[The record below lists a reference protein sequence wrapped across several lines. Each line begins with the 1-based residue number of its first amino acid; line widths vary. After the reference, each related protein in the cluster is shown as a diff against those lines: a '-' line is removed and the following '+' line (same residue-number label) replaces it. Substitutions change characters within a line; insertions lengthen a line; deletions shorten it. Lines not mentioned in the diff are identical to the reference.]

1 MSLSFCLQLQWWT
14 QKALRQTQIG
24 RWVWYEYDMSLE
36 DEYDMNWSDGG
47 LIHRFHQFHR
57 FHRFHH
63 GSMVDHGHWRLAWNV
78 SSSGPNGGTAER
90 RARRTCPEAIPCP
103 RRVSHGWYHERN
115 GSFFLCILMQFAQ
128 IFWYFFDL
136 KSCTAGVPSVVPR
149 LAVDAVFDF
158 GDPNVAEAS
167 VHRRFFS
174 GCNRYPLVI

>member
-1 MSLSFCLQLQWWT
+1 MSM
-14 QKALRQTQIG
+14 I
-24 RWVWYEYDMSLE
+24 WVWKMSMIWTE
-36 DEYDMNWSDGG
+36 AMVVWFTDSTNSTDSTDSTMAPWSIMGIG
-47 LIHRFHQFHR
+47 ALLGMSAAQGR
-57 FHRFHH
+57 
-63 GSMVDHGHWRLAWNV
+63 
-78 SSSGPNGGTAER
+78 TAER